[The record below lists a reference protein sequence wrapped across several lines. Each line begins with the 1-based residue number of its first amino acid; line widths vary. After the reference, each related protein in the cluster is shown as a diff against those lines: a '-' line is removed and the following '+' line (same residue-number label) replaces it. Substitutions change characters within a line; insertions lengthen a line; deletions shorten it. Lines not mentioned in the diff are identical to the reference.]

1 MAAWDEQIVRRGE
14 PQLTRHSLIVMD
26 TQPQPNETNQPA
38 SGNLPEQGH
47 TALCSPSHLIATIP
61 GSLGYFP
68 NESVVLINV
77 YSHPAAD
84 QALDIGTYLDADV
97 GNTESIQRAL
107 QLIPVGRHVATFA
120 VIVTRVPDSQMVA
133 VAVEGL
139 RRAADEFGE
148 IVEAC
153 WIVSEVADGTPYHLV
168 FGPGICS
175 ARNLWGW
182 DDTYQCGTVSSI
194 VAAEPMRPLIDQ
206 GALPE
211 LHKDELFAHFDPV
224 STPDAR
230 KCQALAPSAYRQGG
244 ELMDLVDVA
253 PALARERLER
263 ACDIFF
269 GAPNTSVIDNDGSL
283 IIADVFTC
291 AEDVELLASVLS
303 RNALRDC
310 LIVDALNHPRAAAA
324 VLLTIARNFSGRIR
338 ANALCLWAMVA
349 VSLGLTGWASA
360 ALASAQME
368 VPGHS
373 LSGLLASVLG
383 IGQGHALLEL
393 CRQGCADTWAGL
405 EG

>member
-1 MAAWDEQIVRRGE
+1 MAGRDAQIVLRGE
-14 PQLTRHSLIVMD
+14 PQLAKHGLIVMD
-26 TQPQPNETNQPA
+26 SQPQPNETNQPA
-38 SGNLPEQGH
+38 SSNLPEPGQ
-47 TALCSPSHLIATIP
+47 TALRSPSHLIATIP
-61 GSLGYFP
+61 GALGYFP
-68 NESVVLINV
+68 DESVVLINL
-77 YSHPAAD
+77 YSHPAAA

-107 QLIPVGRHVATFA
+107 QLIPAGRHVATFA

-133 VAVEGL
+133 VAVDGL

-168 FGPGICS
+168 FGPDICS
-175 ARNLWGW
+175 ARDLWGW
-182 DDTYQCGTVSSI
+182 NATYQCGTVSSI
-194 VAAEPMRPLIDQ
+194 VTAEPMRPLIDQ
-206 GALPE
+206 GVLPE
-211 LHKDELFAHFDPV
+211 LHREELFAHFDPV
-224 STPDAR
+224 SIPDAR
-230 KCQALAPSAYRQGG
+230 KCETLAPGAYRRGA
-244 ELMDLVDVA
+244 ELVDLVDVA
-253 PALARERLER
+253 PAMAREWLER
-263 ACDIFF
+263 ACDIFL
-269 GAPNTSVIDNDGSL
+269 GGPNTSVIDNSGSL

-291 AEDVELLASVLS
+291 SEDVELLASVLS

-310 LIVDALNHPRAAAA
+310 LIVDALNHPRAAAS
-324 VLLTIARNFSGRIR
+324 VLLTIARNFSGQIR

-360 ALASAQME
+360 ALASAQKE

-383 IGQGHALLEL
+383 IGQGHVLLEL